1 MTNCMTPK
9 ASNNVMYNPCRIIDI
24 VDEAKDVKTFLL
36 ESSLNAKPGQFV
48 KVWIPGVN
56 EKPFSVSSS
65 NGITVKKFGEFTTK
79 LFESQE
85 GDTMMIRG
93 PYGNSFLDFAGNGEK
108 YIVAGGIGAAPLVFL
123 SEQLKATVL
132 LGAKTKD
139 EIAFEKRFRERCNVM
154 ISTDDGTYGKGGFVI
169 GLLDDINIEKDSQ
182 FFICGPEKM
191 VMFAAKKALNYTKA
205 ENIILSLER
214 YMKCSVGLC
223 GSCEFNGYRVCIDG
237 PVFSYDK
244 VLHSELGES
253 KRDKSG
259 NMVKL

>member
-1 MTNCMTPK
+1 MTNLY
-9 ASNNVMYNPCRIIDI
+9 SPCRIIDI

-36 ESSLNAKPGQFV
+36 ESSLDAKPGQFV

-56 EKPFSVSSS
+56 EKPFSISGS
-65 NGITVKKFGEFTTK
+65 NSITVKKLGEFTSK

-93 PYGNSFLDFAGNGEK
+93 PYGNSFLDFAGDGKK

-169 GLLDDINIEKDSQ
+169 DLLDDINIEKDSQ
-182 FFICGPEKM
+182 FFICGPERMM
-191 VMFAAKKALNYTKA
+191 VSAAKKALNYTRA
-205 ENIILSLER
+205 ENIIFSLER

-223 GSCEFNGYRVCIDG
+223 GSCEFNGYRICIDG
-237 PVFSYDK
+237 PVFRYDK
-244 VLHSELGES
+244 LIGSEFGKL
-253 KRDKSG
+253 KRDGSG
-259 NMVKL
+259 RLINL

>member
-1 MTNCMTPK
+1 MTNLY
-9 ASNNVMYNPCRIIDI
+9 SPCRIIDI

-36 ESSLNAKPGQFV
+36 ESSLDAKPGQFV

-56 EKPFSVSSS
+56 EKPFSISCR
-65 NGITVKKFGEFTTK
+65 NGITIKKLGEFTSK

-93 PYGNSFLDFAGNGEK
+93 PYGNSFLDFAGNGKK

-123 SEQLKATVL
+123 SEQLKATVF

-139 EIAFEKRFRERCNVM
+139 EIAFEKRFKSAI

-169 GLLDDINIEKDSQ
+169 DLLDDINIEKDSQ

-191 VMFAAKKALNYTKA
+191 MASAAKKALNYTKA

-223 GSCEFNGYRVCIDG
+223 GSCEFNGYRICIDG

-244 VLHSELGES
+244 LIDSEFGKL
-253 KRDKSG
+253 KRDGSG
-259 NMVKL
+259 RLISL